1 VPAAKNFNSSR
12 AFGSNIKKKNLVNGR
27 RLKPLSSGNP
37 EIKQRIVISQP
48 TTVISVEN
56 SADQY
61 NFTFKQQSPIPEET
75 LRFETSNCDGMRIQN
90 TCEEPL

>member
-1 VPAAKNFNSSR
+1 
-12 AFGSNIKKKNLVNGR
+12 
-27 RLKPLSSGNP
+27 
-37 EIKQRIVISQP
+37 VISHP

-56 SADQY
+56 PADQY